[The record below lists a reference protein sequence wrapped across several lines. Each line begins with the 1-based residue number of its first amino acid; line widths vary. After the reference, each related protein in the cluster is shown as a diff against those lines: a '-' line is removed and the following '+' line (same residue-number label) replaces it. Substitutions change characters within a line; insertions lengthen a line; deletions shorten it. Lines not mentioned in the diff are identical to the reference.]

1 MVGYFPA
8 VPVIKDWHSF
18 DERFSEIE
26 SQWETYS
33 ANGGR
38 NSAGIWKCLEWLA
51 MLVKARFVP

>member
-1 MVGYFPA
+1 MAGCFPA
-8 VPVIKDWHSF
+8 VPVTINKQNF
-18 DERFSEIE
+18 DQRFSEIE